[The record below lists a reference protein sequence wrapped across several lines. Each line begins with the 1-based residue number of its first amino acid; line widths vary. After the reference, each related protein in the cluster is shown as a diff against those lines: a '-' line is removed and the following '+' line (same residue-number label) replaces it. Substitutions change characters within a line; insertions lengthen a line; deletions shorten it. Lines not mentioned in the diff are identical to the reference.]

1 MYFHPVKKSISLVI
15 LYSVIIVGIFVLQFR
30 NESVISKNFGS
41 LRISLAQTQDKAGNT
56 SLKNSVQVS
65 FKGISF
71 TADEV
76 FPAILTKKIID
87 KNNKE
92 QTVTEHLVLE
102 SYDQPTPLSV
112 IFNFNGGSSLTFTA
126 SDETPNANLSVFST
140 MPKDATSIT
149 LNFKPTSGYSVTDKT
164 LARQIF
170 SSKNNMYAF
179 TASKITDEEIILTNK
194 TPFATF
200 SIYDPSTVFS
210 FATVDSTSPIASK
223 STYDTCIKTFKEQ
236 LISLTNESFKTSS
249 QINESCIVA
258 YVAEMISQGKYA
270 EGLANVPD
278 SFKKGLKRTYLSTPY
293 FGALEAMQPSM
304 KMKYENM
311 REMIEL
317 ASNITELSQSSLNI
331 FTVEDLADYIYLF
344 GVTDSI
350 KKLLSLPSAIL
361 DEMSRKTSDEQEVT
375 LTVAQATGIIR
386 TYLKLSNYKM
396 DLYEYL
402 TPTITKCLSIIEE
415 NCTLSD
421 SALIITEKD
430 TPISSLLA
438 LETGAVLIEYGNING
453 TTEHTTTGYA
463 IINTV
468 LTQSTPDL
476 MTISEAYPIIINN
489 KNYPHYVMLYREKN
503 IWTWT
508 MADSVSYTERN
519 NVGSITMH
527 SSVGDIYYQIINNIP
542 AFKDINIYGLS
553 YHSDPRFESYSSS
566 GYVHKANTKTLFLK
580 TKHKSATEV
589 VKFTY

>member
-56 SLKNSVQVS
+56 SLKNSIQVS

-87 KNNKE
+87 ENNKE
-92 QTVTEHLVLE
+92 RTVTEHLVLE

-200 SIYDPSTVFS
+200 SVYDPSTVFS
-210 FATVDSTSPIASK
+210 FAAVDSTSPIASK
-223 STYDTCIKTFKEQ
+223 STYDTCIKSFREQ

-344 GVTDSI
+344 GATDSI

-396 DLYEYL
+396 NLYEYL
-402 TPTITKCLSIIEE
+402 TPTIAKCLSVIEE

-421 SALIITEKD
+421 SALIITEKE

-453 TTEHTTTGYA
+453 TTEHSTTGYA

-468 LTQSTPDL
+468 LTQNTPDL
-476 MTISEAYPIIINN
+476 MTIAEAYPIIINN

-519 NVGSITMH
+519 NIGSITMH
-527 SSVGDIYYQIINNIP
+527 SSVGDIYYQIINNLP

-553 YHSDPRFESYSSS
+553 YHSDPRFESYASS
-566 GYVHKANTKTLFLK
+566 GYVHRANTKTLFLK
-580 TKHKSATEV
+580 TKHKSENEV

>member
-56 SLKNSVQVS
+56 SLKNSIQVS

-87 KNNKE
+87 ENNKE

-112 IFNFNGGSSLTFTA
+112 IFNFNGGSSITFTA

-200 SIYDPSTVFS
+200 AIYDPSTVFS

-223 STYDTCIKTFKEQ
+223 STYDTCIKSFKEQ

-344 GVTDSI
+344 GATDSI

-396 DLYEYL
+396 NLYEYL
-402 TPTITKCLSIIEE
+402 TPTIAKCLSVIEE

-421 SALIITEKD
+421 SALIITEKE

-453 TTEHTTTGYA
+453 TTEHSTTGYA

-468 LTQSTPDL
+468 LTQNTPDL
-476 MTISEAYPIIINN
+476 MTIAEAYPIIINN

-519 NVGSITMH
+519 NIGSITMH
-527 SSVGDIYYQIINNIP
+527 SSVGDIYYQIINNLP

-553 YHSDPRFESYSSS
+553 YHSDPRFESYASS
-566 GYVHKANTKTLFLK
+566 GYVHRTNTKTLFLK
-580 TKHKSATEV
+580 TKHKSENEV